1 MNNEKVGIFGGSFS
15 PFHNG
20 HLNSILNL
28 QKAARFSRIH
38 VVVANQNPLKVLTDE
53 PTAEQRFDMVQLAT
67 QQYSDRVI
75 ADDREIKRGGASFSI
90 DTIRSFQ
97 GQVRS
102 ENLYFIMGIDAFE
115 GLAKWKSWDEILKLS
130 NLLVT
135 TRPGYQLPQAREDI
149 SEPLRSQI
157 EKFSPRRIEL
167 KGGRHVEFVELND
180 VDVSATELRR
190 KLRAGDYE
198 NVEAPV
204 AVKNYIREKG
214 LYKSLS
220 GRIPDYRE
228 FTSICAQWLF
238 DKKAFNLR
246 GLDLTKQQ
254 GVTDFAIIASGTSTR
269 HTAALAE
276 NLVGEVKREFGV
288 LPLSVEG
295 LSEGR
300 WVLVDYGSLIVHL
313 FYDFVRQEYRL
324 EELWRNARDLQVTD
338 KSLQK

>member
-1 MNNEKVGIFGGSFS
+1 MSNDKVGIFGGSFS

-20 HLNSILNL
+20 HLNTILGL
-28 QKAARFSRIH
+28 LKAARFSRIH
-38 VVVANQNPLKVLTDE
+38 VVVANQNPQKILTDE
-53 PTAEQRFDMVQLAT
+53 PSGDQRFEMVKLGT
-67 QQYSDRVI
+67 KEHSDRVI
-75 ADDREIKRGGASFSI
+75 ADDREIRRGGPSFTI
-90 DTIRSFQ
+90 DTVKSFQ
-97 GQVRS
+97 NQARP
-102 ENLYFIMGIDAFE
+102 ENLYLIMGVDAFE
-115 GLAKWKSWDEILKLS
+115 GFAKWKSWEEILKTT

-135 TRPGYQLPQAREDI
+135 TRPGYQLPQSREEI
-149 SEPLRSQI
+149 SEPFRGQI

-198 NVEAPV
+198 SVEIPPAITTFIQ
-204 AVKNYIREKG
+204 KNE

-228 FTSICAQWLF
+228 FTAICAQWLF

-269 HTAALAE
+269 HTASLAE
-276 NLVGEVKREFGV
+276 NLVSEVKKEFGV

-295 LSEGR
+295 LHEGR

-324 EELWRNARDLQVTD
+324 EELWRSARDLELTD
-338 KSLQK
+338 KTPQK